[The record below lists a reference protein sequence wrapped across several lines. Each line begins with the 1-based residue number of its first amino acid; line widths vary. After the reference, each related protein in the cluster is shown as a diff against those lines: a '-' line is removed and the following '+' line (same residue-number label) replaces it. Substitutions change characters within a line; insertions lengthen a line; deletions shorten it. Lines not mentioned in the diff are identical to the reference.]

1 MNTRRITITDATV
14 FATVC
19 AQLTREGITFKAEQ
33 LSNDDFVID
42 ILGF

>member
-1 MNTRRITITDATV
+1 MTTRRITITDATV

-19 AQLTREGITFKAEQ
+19 AQLTREGIMFNAEQ
-33 LSNDDFVID
+33 LSDNSFMID